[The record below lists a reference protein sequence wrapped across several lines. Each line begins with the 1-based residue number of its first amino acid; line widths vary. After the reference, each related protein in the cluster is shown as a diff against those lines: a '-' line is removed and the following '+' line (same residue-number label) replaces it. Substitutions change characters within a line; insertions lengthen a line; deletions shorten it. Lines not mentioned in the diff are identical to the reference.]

1 MKGALFTNG
10 MVRSLRGLFSSAT
23 ISLLLFYFLDW
34 TLPRGFSAVGGFADP
49 SAHFRGSLIPPVA
62 GDAFGLRSRE
72 CYFGLCSIRFF
83 VDAWLPISWF
93 GRRCWGASCAF
104 FYGYQTGHSAV
115 AKMFGFVAF
124 MWHGIFHFM
133 CWFSCDSI
141 CSAGHPCTRR
151 ISV

>member
-1 MKGALFTNG
+1 MQDILAREGFPYERRVIHKWNGTQPLFSGPPAHPALK
-10 MVRSLRGLFSSAT
+10 GLFSFAT
-23 ISLLLFYFLDW
+23 ISLLLLFYLDW
-34 TLPRGFSAVGGFADP
+34 TLPRGFTAVGGFADP

-72 CYFGLCSIRFF
+72 CYFGSCSIRFF

-124 MWHGIFHFM
+124 MRHGL
-133 CWFSCDSI
+133 
-141 CSAGHPCTRR
+141 
-151 ISV
+151 